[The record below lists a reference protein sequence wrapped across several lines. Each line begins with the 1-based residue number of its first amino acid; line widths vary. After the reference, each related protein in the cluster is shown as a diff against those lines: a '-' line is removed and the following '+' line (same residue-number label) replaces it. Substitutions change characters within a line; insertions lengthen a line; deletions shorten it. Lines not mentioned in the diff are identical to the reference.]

1 MPGNFRL
8 KSAVVP
14 LPVQE
19 ILMVPSFPVAL
30 SPLINLNSL
39 LSYVKVAS
47 IDCIDEA
54 EVSLVFTSTSAPTV
68 VDGSAKR
75 SSAVAASVITDRHG
89 HIIHIAKNVTNIFL
103 ILLM

>member
-1 MPGNFRL
+1 
-8 KSAVVP
+8 
-14 LPVQE
+14 
-19 ILMVPSFPVAL
+19 MVPSFPVAL

-54 EVSLVFTSTSAPTV
+54 EVSLFFTSTSAPTV

>member
-1 MPGNFRL
+1 
-8 KSAVVP
+8 
-14 LPVQE
+14 
-19 ILMVPSFPVAL
+19 MVPSFPVAL

-75 SSAVAASVITDRHG
+75 SSAVAASVITDRH
-89 HIIHIAKNVTNIFL
+89 HVLAVMSDE
-103 ILLM
+103 LMPECDVQPK